1 MKREMSVNGSFY
13 PDAKVEL
20 HRYFEHFNKHL
31 EEQNISTDAKQSR
44 VVIVPHA
51 GYVYSGYSAN
61 LAYKVLANSK
71 IKNIVV
77 IGPSHRVAF
86 SGVSLCNFE
95 SYKTPLGDIHGSD
108 LAQKLRD
115 KFSLTCFDG
124 AHKEHSTEVQFPFI
138 KHYLDE
144 VKIVELVYSQVDARF
159 LSKIIDFVLEDE
171 NCGVIISTDLS
182 HFYNQKEANSLDAI
196 CLDAIK
202 NLDIDKL
209 HSGCEACGIT
219 GVQAM
224 MISAKKLSLDFSLL
238 DYRTSADASGDSS
251 RVVGYMSGYFN
262 EKV

>member
-13 PDAKVEL
+13 PDAKDEL
-20 HRYFEHFNKHL
+20 FKYFEHFNKHL
-31 EEQNISTDAKQSR
+31 EEQHINTDAKQSR

-61 LAYKVLANSK
+61 LAYKVLKNSK

-86 SGVSLCNFE
+86 DGISLGEFT
-95 SYKTPLGDIHGSD
+95 SYDTPLGDIEAASELGNS
-108 LAQKLRD
+108 LRD
-115 KFSLTCFDG
+115 KFSLPYVKK

-138 KHYLDE
+138 KHYMEE
-144 VKIVELVYSQVDARF
+144 VNILELVYSSIDAVEI
-159 LSKIIDFVLEDE
+159 SKIIDYILQDE
-171 NCGVIISTDLS
+171 NNGVVISTDLS
-182 HFYNQKEANSLDAI
+182 HFYNQKEANTLDAI

-202 NLDIDKL
+202 NLDINKL

-238 DYRTSADASGDSS
+238 DYRTSADASGDTS

-262 EKV
+262 E